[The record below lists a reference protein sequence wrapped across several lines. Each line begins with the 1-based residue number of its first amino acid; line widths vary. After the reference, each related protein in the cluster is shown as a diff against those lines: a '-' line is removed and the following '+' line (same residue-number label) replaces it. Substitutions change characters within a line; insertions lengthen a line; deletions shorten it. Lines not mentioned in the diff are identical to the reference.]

1 MLSRCF
7 SKRIWMSC
15 SFWASG
21 TRVFCFIIWATV
33 ALLFSGPAFSVDPCL
48 FVRPFVRCVCIDIIA
63 ATLAAATTQSGGRRS
78 DVVWLY
84 GTHPDAVHGAHFG
97 SHRHDEQPV
106 EAERTTRTLAQ
117 LRRQRTHEARIAEVC
132 VHAYA
137 HTHTHTHT
145 HIDGAFWKSNP
156 STKLSPNLI
165 KSCKREFVSRNFSGK
180 EALSVV
186 FWDHLYFR
194 RLEKT
199 ETLKTID
206 DDHVVQSSFYFI
218 FILDNDISYRRLF
231 TLPWRLMWPNT
242 AITNCKY
249 VSAYGS
255 PGVWLH
261 AKANN

>member
-1 MLSRCF
+1 MSDCGPPFFRSCIFSRPLSVR
-7 SKRIWMSC
+7 SS
-15 SFWASG
+15 
-21 TRVFCFIIWATV
+21 
-33 ALLFSGPAFSVDPCL
+33 
-48 FVRPFVRCVCIDIIA
+48 VRPLCLYRHYCSDAGGCDDAKWRA
-63 ATLAAATTQSGGRRS
+63 AKWRGVIVWYSPWCRTWCALWFSSPRRTAGRSRTDHTHTRPTQTPAYTWSTDSRS
-78 DVVWLY
+78 M
-84 GTHPDAVHGAHFG
+84 
-97 SHRHDEQPV
+97 
-106 EAERTTRTLAQ
+106 RTRLCT
-117 LRRQRTHEARIAEVC
+117 
-132 VHAYA
+132 

-145 HIDGAFWKSNP
+145 HIDGVFWKSNP

-180 EALSVV
+180 ETLSVV
-186 FWDHLYFR
+186 FWYHLYFR